1 MRHSVT
7 KNNEGA
13 LDNDLIFRRYIS
25 ITPFGTSV
33 SFELLISNS
42 FGLLFNIVLT
52 NNIVNSLAFFS
63 QLPSSEVTAC
73 VKMLFNFNRSWH
85 LIQLAFVNCDFFVD
99 GTCPH
104 VQT

>member
-33 SFELLISNS
+33 SLELLIT
-42 FGLLFNIVLT
+42 ITVLVYCS
-52 NNIVNSLAFFS
+52 IL
-63 QLPSSEVTAC
+63 C
-73 VKMLFNFNRSWH
+73 
-85 LIQLAFVNCDFFVD
+85 
-99 GTCPH
+99 
-104 VQT
+104 